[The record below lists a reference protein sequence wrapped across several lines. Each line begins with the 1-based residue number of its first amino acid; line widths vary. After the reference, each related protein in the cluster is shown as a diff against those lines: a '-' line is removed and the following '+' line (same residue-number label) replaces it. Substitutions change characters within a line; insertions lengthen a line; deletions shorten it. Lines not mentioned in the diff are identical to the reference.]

1 MLRSSEIFGSTEYVE
16 ELGEEHMAT
25 AKIANMIVDTLGSIG
40 VKRIYGVPG
49 DSLNG
54 ITDAIRTHKSV
65 AWIHMRNEEA
75 AAFAAG
81 AEAHLTGDLAVCAGS
96 CGPGNTHLING
107 LYDCHRNRVPVLA
120 IAAQIPSNEVGSGY
134 FQETKPEQVFK
145 DCSHYCEYISHPSQ
159 MPRVLEIAIRTA
171 IAKRGVSVIVISG
184 DTALQEAT
192 LRRVNL
198 TVDSMQPVS
207 TPEAALLTRAAEML
221 NAAARVTILGGAG
234 CCGSHAELLQIAEKL
249 KAPVVHALRGK
260 EFIEYENPFDVGM
273 TGLLGF
279 TSGYYAMEHCDLL
292 LMLGTDFP
300 YQQFYPAHAKVIQL
314 DSRGEQIG
322 RRTAVDLG
330 LVGSV
335 QHTICALLPLLQQ
348 KAGRAHLE
356 DAQAHYVKARKGLD
370 DLAAGEPGKK
380 PIHPQYLTA
389 VLDRLA
395 AKDAIFTCDVGT
407 PTVWA
412 ARYLTMNGK
421 RRLLGSFNHGSMAN
435 ALPQAIGSQV
445 TFPGRQVVSL
455 SGDGGL
461 GMLMGELLTLQQ
473 LKAPVK
479 VIVYQNDA
487 LSFVELEMK
496 AVGVMSFGTDLVNP
510 DFAKLAEACGVF
522 GRNVEDP
529 GELENVLRAA
539 LDHPGPALVAV
550 KVAKHELALP
560 PTIDFEQA
568 KGFGIYLVKAMLN
581 GRGNEI
587 LDLAKTN
594 WREIFEL

>member
-1 MLRSSEIFGSTEYVE
+1 
-16 ELGEEHMAT
+16 MAT
-25 AKIANMIVDTLGSIG
+25 AKIADIIVDTLASIG
-40 VKRIYGVPG
+40 VTRVYGVPG

-54 ITDAIRTHKSV
+54 ITDSIRTNKKV

-81 AEAHLTGDLAVCAGS
+81 ADAHLTGDLAVCAGS

-120 IAAQIPSNEVGSGY
+120 IAAQIPTKEIGSEY
-134 FQETKPEQVFK
+134 FQETKPDHIFK

-171 IAKRGVSVIVISG
+171 IARRGVAVIVISG

-192 LRRVNL
+192 LRRVSL
-198 TVDSMQPVS
+198 TIDSMQTVS
-207 TPEAALLTRAAEML
+207 SPEPALLKRAAEML
-221 NAAARVTILGGAG
+221 NAAKKVTILGGAG
-234 CCGSHAELLQIAEKL
+234 CEGSHAELLQIAEKL
-249 KAPVVHALRGK
+249 RAPIVHALRGK
-260 EFIEYENPFDVGM
+260 EFIAYDNPYDVGM

-279 TSGYYAMEHCDLL
+279 TSGYRAMESCDLL

-300 YQQFYPAHAKVIQL
+300 YQQFFPAKAKVIQVDL
-314 DSRGEQIG
+314 RGEQIG

-335 QHTICALLPLLQQ
+335 GDTLRALLPLLKQN
-348 KAGRAHLE
+348 ADGSHLE
-356 DAQAHYVKARKGLD
+356 DAQKHYSETRKGLD
-370 DLAAGEPGKK
+370 ALAHGEPGKL
-380 PIHPQYLTA
+380 PIHPQYVA
-389 VLDRLA
+389 SVLDRIA
-395 AKDAIFTCDVGT
+395 SDDAIFTCDVGT

-412 ARYLTMNGK
+412 ARYLTMTGK

-435 ALPQAIGSQV
+435 ALPQAIGAQMV
-445 TFPGRQVVSL
+445 YPGRQVVSL

-461 GMLMGELLTLQQ
+461 AMLMGELLTLKQV
-473 LKAPVK
+473 KAPVK
-479 VIVYQNDA
+479 IVVFQNDA

-496 AVGVMSFGTDLVNP
+496 AVGILGFGTGLINP
-510 DFAKLAEACGVF
+510 DFAKVADACDVF

-529 GELENVLRAA
+529 ADLEGTLRAA
-539 LDHPGPALVAV
+539 LEHPGPALVSV
-550 KVAKHELALP
+550 KVARQELSMP
-560 PTIDFEQA
+560 PTIDFDQA

-581 GRGNEI
+581 GRGDEI

-594 WREIFEL
+594 LRDLL

>member
-1 MLRSSEIFGSTEYVE
+1 
-16 ELGEEHMAT
+16 MAT
-25 AKIANMIVDTLGSIG
+25 AKISNIIVETLASIG
-40 VKRIYGVPG
+40 VKRVYGVPG

-65 AWIHMRNEEA
+65 EWIHMRNEEA

-81 AEAHLTGDLAVCAGS
+81 AEAHLTGKLTVCAGS

-107 LYDCHRNRVPVLA
+107 LYDCHRSRVPVLA
-120 IAAQIPSNEVGSGY
+120 IAAQIPTGEIGSNY
-134 FQETKPEQVFK
+134 FQETKPDHIFK
-145 DCSHYCEYISHPSQ
+145 DCSHYCEFISHPSQ

-171 IAKRGVSVIVISG
+171 IAKRGVSVIIISG

-192 LRRVNL
+192 LRRISL
-198 TVDSMQPVS
+198 TLDSMQPIS
-207 TPEAALLTRAAEML
+207 SPEPALLQRAASML
-221 NAAARVTILGGAG
+221 NAATKVTILGGAG
-234 CCGSHAELLQIAEKL
+234 CAGSHAELMQVAEKL
-249 KAPVVHALRGK
+249 KAPIVHALRGK
-260 EFIEYENPFDVGM
+260 EFIAYDNPYDAGM

-279 TSGYYAMEHCDLL
+279 TSGYFAMEHCELL

-300 YQQFYPAHAKVIQL
+300 YQTFYPSHAKVIQVDL
-314 DSRGEQIG
+314 RGENIG
-322 RRTAVDLG
+322 RRTPVELG

-335 QHTICALLPLLQQ
+335 QDTLRALLPLLQQ
-348 KAGRAHLE
+348 KADAAHLA
-356 DAQAHYVKARKGLD
+356 DAQAHYKKARKGLD
-370 DLAAGEPGKK
+370 GLATGEPGKM
-380 PIHPQYLTA
+380 PIHPQYLSA
-389 VLDRLA
+389 VLSRIA
-395 AKDAIFTCDVGT
+395 ADDAIFTCDVGT

-412 ARYLTMNGK
+412 ARYFDMNGK

-435 ALPQAIGSQV
+435 ALPQAIGAQV
-445 TFPGRQVVSL
+445 TFPGRQVISL

-461 GMLMGELLTLQQ
+461 AMLMGEMLTLQQ

-479 VIVYQNDA
+479 IIVYQNDT

-496 AVGVMSFGTDLVNP
+496 AAGLISFGTDFVNP
-510 DFAKLAEACGVF
+510 DFAKLADACGIF

-529 GELENVLRAA
+529 GDLEAALRAA
-539 LDHPGPALVAV
+539 LAHPGPALVSV
-550 KVAKHELALP
+550 KVAKQELSMP

-581 GRGNEI
+581 HRGDEL

-594 WREIFEL
+594 LRALL